1 MMCSLKYLREGLT
14 TDDGVPVAST
24 PGDTAGGREQNAKQG
39 GKNAQT
45 WDTWFWYSA
54 VPSLV
59 GGAYFANRPPPL
71 PTIIHQF
78 EFPYGLVTEDAVR

>member
-45 WDTWFWYSA
+45 WDTWF
-54 VPSLV
+54 
-59 GGAYFANRPPPL
+59 
-71 PTIIHQF
+71 
-78 EFPYGLVTEDAVR
+78 